1 LTRQLLGDKA
11 TEEQASG
18 MQALSSAAMLKG
30 VDVTESTKGL
40 DLANVTKQLAAGQ
53 AVDTAG
59 MTDNQKSLVEMA
71 SGMKSLSK
79 LDEEKLQILSR
90 VAEADS
96 EDVKDKAK
104 AIGLTEDEYLKLRKG
119 IKVDRDVVMDK
130 TTVSDALA
138 DDVQLQALNRKIN
151 RPNSSMTDENRAK
164 LTQQAAEIQKRQ
176 NERMTEVG
184 LKPGN
189 AEDELRYKAQITHQ
203 SAIEKLMGGGDQYKK
218 DTEQLAVSLGTAD
231 LEVAKTAMTSVNRQ
245 AKEDAAK
252 MAARDLGSESL
263 NTLAD
268 AFGQEDPERR
278 TAFRQMVGSR
288 GTNTERNNLLVSNV
302 LQDLKLRSDKDGT
315 AISKLDTLVDK
326 YKSSSDTEKA
336 DIAKTMGVSPEV
348 LSKSMRSTEFLEM
361 DKVAGKYTEAN
372 YESALKRKAGVDV
385 AKEVE
390 QSEPRTMRIEGGVIE
405 IKGDIVGTGTPHN
418 VIVTGGQR

>member
-1 LTRQLLGDKA
+1 
-11 TEEQASG
+11 
-18 MQALSSAAMLKG
+18 
-30 VDVTESTKGL
+30 
-40 DLANVTKQLAAGQ
+40 
-53 AVDTAG
+53 
-59 MTDNQKSLVEMA
+59 
-71 SGMKSLSK
+71 
-79 LDEEKLQILSR
+79 
-90 VAEADS
+90 
-96 EDVKDKAK
+96 
-104 AIGLTEDEYLKLRKG
+104 
-119 IKVDRDVVMDK
+119 
-130 TTVSDALA
+130 
-138 DDVQLQALNRKIN
+138 
-151 RPNSSMTDENRAK
+151 
-164 LTQQAAEIQKRQ
+164 
-176 NERMTEVG
+176 
-184 LKPGN
+184 
-189 AEDELRYKAQITHQ
+189 
-203 SAIEKLMGGGDQYKK
+203 MGGGDQYKK
-218 DTEQLAVSLGTAD
+218 DTEQLAVSLGAAD

-278 TAFRQMVGSR
+278 TAFRQMVGAR

-361 DKVAGKYTEAN
+361 DKIAGKYTEAN

-390 QSEPRTMRIEGGVIE
+390 QAEPRTMRIEGGVIE